1 MPKRKRADI
10 YRRRLEVKKLY
21 LQGLPLHEIADRLG
35 VSEQTIKKDI
45 QEINRW
51 YLEAVEK
58 NPHILERQAEHILR
72 HLDEL
77 RLIKARLNQIADRA
91 QKEGKLREEITAMKA
106 LIDELAHEARVL
118 RLIDVSKTINNY
130 IHIDKIGI
138 LVNGAIE
145 VIKEFVPPD
154 RQKYALERLKL
165 LGQKV
170 IEAEVKEHDIK

>member
-1 MPKRKRADI
+1 MPRKRGRKIDV
-10 YRRRLEVKKLY
+10 YKRRLEVKKLY
-21 LQGLPLHEIADRLG
+21 LQGSSLYDIAQRLN
-35 VSEQTIKKDI
+35 VSVSTIKKDI

-58 NPHILERQAEHILR
+58 NPHILEKQAVYILR

-77 RLIKARLNQIADRA
+77 RMVKERLWKLADETSTSKDEVNALKAIL
-91 QKEGKLREEITAMKA
+91 
-106 LIDELAHEARVL
+106 DELSHEARVL

-130 IHIDKIGI
+130 IKIDKIEV

-154 RQKYALERLKL
+154 RQKYALERLKN
-165 LGQKV
+165 LGQEI
-170 IEAEVKEHDIK
+170 IEGEKIDAR